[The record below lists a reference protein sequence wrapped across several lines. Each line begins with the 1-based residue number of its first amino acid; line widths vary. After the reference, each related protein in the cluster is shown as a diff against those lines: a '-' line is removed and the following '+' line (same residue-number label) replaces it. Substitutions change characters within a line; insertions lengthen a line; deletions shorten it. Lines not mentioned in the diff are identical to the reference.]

1 MKSLLSS
8 FLALAL
14 VVIFSCTNP
23 PDYPNEPT
31 IEFVSMS
38 KMSMQQAK
46 VVSTNDS
53 ILLTLAFTDGD
64 GDIGSEESA
73 DSSSNETT
81 SEIRYID
88 LRQNAEQVPLKIP
101 FVGLQG
107 VGQGI
112 SGEIFAPIPT
122 TTCLYEDGRFPGESA
137 PGETNEVIYEL
148 WIVDRAGNESNRIE
162 LPAITLRCD

>member
-1 MKSLLSS
+1 MKSLLYS

-14 VVIFSCTNP
+14 IVIFSCSNP
-23 PDYPNEPT
+23 PEYADEPT

-38 KMSMQQAK
+38 KTFMQQAN
-46 VVSTNDS
+46 VVSNNDS
-53 ILLTLAFTDGD
+53 ILLTLSFTDGD
-64 GDIGSEESA
+64 GDLGAE
-73 DSSSNETT
+73 DGDT

-88 LRQNAEQVPLKIP
+88 LRQNFEQTPLKIP

-112 SGEIFAPIPT
+112 SGEIFAILPT
-122 TTCLYEDGRFPGESA
+122 TTCLYDDGRFPGTSA
-137 PGETNEVIYEL
+137 PGETNEVIFEM

-162 LPAITLRCD
+162 LPPITLKCD